1 MSSTAMKRGTMSW
14 ILGLAALLLTSGI
27 ASAQDATIGADLG
40 LNSRYMFW
48 GLTLSNKPVWQ
59 PDVYLTTHGFTF
71 GVWGNFE
78 FERQSANSRSD
89 YTSGGDRSGNT
100 EIDYWVEY
108 AHSLGNVSSKFGV
121 IQWTY
126 DRSNTGSLAPYATQ
140 ANFPGLQ
147 NGPDIDSTEIYAGFT
162 WGEAPFSPNL
172 QLFYD
177 VDIYRGLFGMVSVTK
192 PFEMAS
198 NTVNTTLLVGFSTG
212 HSNLGSR
219 EIPLYAKE
227 GLTHVDLSASLPL
240 SWGATSITP
249 NLHLQYN
256 IDDVVKITGFD
267 SQTGAFTTDNWV
279 VTFGVTFAWSKGLGG
294 K

>member
-1 MSSTAMKRGTMSW
+1 MSSTAMKRGTISW
-14 ILGLAALLLTSGI
+14 IGGLAALLLASGA
-27 ASAQDATIGADLG
+27 ASAQDATVGADLG

-59 PDVYLTTHGFTF
+59 ADVYLSTHGFTF

-78 FERQSANSRSD
+78 VYEQSPNSGD
-89 YTSGGDRSGNT
+89 EYTSGGNRVGNT

-108 AHSLGNVSSKFGV
+108 ARSLGKVFSKFGV
-121 IQWTY
+121 IRWTY
-126 DRSNTGSLAPYATQ
+126 NRSNTGSLAPYATQ

-147 NGPDIDSTEIYAGFT
+147 NGPDIDSTEIYAGFN
-162 WGEAPFSPNL
+162 WSEAPFSPNL

-177 VDIYRGLFGMVSVTK
+177 ADIYRGLFGMLSVSK

-198 NTVNTTLLVGFSTG
+198 KTLNTTLLVGFSTG
-212 HSNLGSR
+212 HSNLGSK
-219 EIPLYAKE
+219 EIPLYADE

-267 SQTGAFTTDNWV
+267 NQTGLYNTDDWV
-279 VTFGVTFAWSKGLGG
+279 VTLGVQFAWSKGLGG
-294 K
+294 E